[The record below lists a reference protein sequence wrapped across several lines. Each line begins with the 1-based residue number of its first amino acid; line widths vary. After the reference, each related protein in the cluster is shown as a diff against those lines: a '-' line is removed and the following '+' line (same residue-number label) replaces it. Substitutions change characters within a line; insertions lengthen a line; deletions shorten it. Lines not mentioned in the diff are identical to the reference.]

1 MWTLLNYRIWLALA
15 LSLALSA
22 SHWKAYKIGGDQVT
36 RAWDADKLVQANELT
51 KLSEA
56 SRAKE
61 QKMQEQTR
69 KVTNDYY
76 RQKQAHAAAAVRSA
90 DSLRD
95 LQAELAKPGACGDPT
110 TPSGANATVG
120 LERELLGQ
128 CAKALTELGADADRL
143 EAQVVGLQ
151 GYVSGVIAP
160 LDKTP

>member
-1 MWTLLNYRIWLALA
+1 MMWTLLNYRIWLALL
-15 LSLALSA
+15 LSLALCA

-36 RAWDADKLVQANELT
+36 RAWDAERLDQANELT

-95 LQAELAKPGACGDPT
+95 LQAELAQPGTCSDPAA
-110 TPSGANATVG
+110 PSGANGALG

-128 CAKALTELGADADRL
+128 CGQALKELAAEADGL
-143 EAQVVGLQ
+143 EARVVGLQ
-151 GYVSGVIAP
+151 GYVNGVIA
-160 LDKTP
+160 K

>member
-1 MWTLLNYRIWLALA
+1 MWPLLFNPRIWLALA
-15 LSLALSA
+15 LSLALCA

-36 RAWDADKLVQANELT
+36 RAWDAERLAQANELT

-95 LQAELAKPGACGDPT
+95 LQAELAKPGTCGDPT
-110 TPSGANATVG
+110 TPSRANGAIG

-128 CAKALTELGADADRL
+128 CAKALTELAGDADRL

-151 GYVSGVIAP
+151 GYVVAIGAT
-160 LDKTP
+160 K